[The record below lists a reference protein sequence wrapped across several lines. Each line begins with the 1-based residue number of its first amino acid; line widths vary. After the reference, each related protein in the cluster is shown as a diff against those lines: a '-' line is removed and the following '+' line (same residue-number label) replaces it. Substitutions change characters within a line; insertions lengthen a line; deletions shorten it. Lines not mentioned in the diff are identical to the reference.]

1 MTSAL
6 IAAMDRRG
14 LIGADGVLPWH
25 LPADLRRFRALT
37 MGKPLILGRRTF
49 ESIGRPLPGR
59 HTIILT
65 HDPDYRSEGCR
76 IAHDLASAE
85 IQAEEILT
93 LTGGQEWFVAGGG
106 EVYRQALDRVDRLY
120 LTLVEGLF
128 RGNVVFPLDLVHL
141 QEWQVTSGEYFA
153 ADQRNPHGHAFVI
166 LTRQGQEEVGTI
178 AESAL
183 QLVNTVLK
191 Y

>member
-14 LIGADGVLPWH
+14 LIGAERALPWH

-37 MGKPLILGRRTF
+37 MGKPLIMGRRTF

-65 HDPDYRSEGCR
+65 HDQDYRREGCR
-76 IAHDLASAE
+76 IAHNLASAVH
-85 IQAEEILT
+85 QAKEILT
-93 LTGGQEWFVAGGG
+93 LSGGQEWLVAGGG

-120 LTLVEGLF
+120 LTLVDGRF
-128 RGNVVFPLDLVHL
+128 RGNVVFPLDLLHV
-141 QEWQVTSGEYFA
+141 QEWQVSNGEYFP
-153 ADQRNPHGHAFVI
+153 ADERNPPWPCLRDPGRDQVKRKQA
-166 LTRQGQEEVGTI
+166 
-178 AESAL
+178 AL
-183 QLVNTVLK
+183 RSQPGS
-191 Y
+191 